1 MIIEIIIL
9 ANNDI
14 KKEKQEEKNKLASN
28 IVSTKEKAD
37 RKEKKYFNYGIALLL
52 LGYILQGFNQGN
64 SSLSIFW
71 SVIKIIGV
79 LSLLIYFFKVIFKR
93 KNKK

>member
-37 RKEKKYFNYGIALLL
+37 RKEKN
-52 LGYILQGFNQGN
+52 ILIMG
-64 SSLSIFW
+64 
-71 SVIKIIGV
+71 
-79 LSLLIYFFKVIFKR
+79 
-93 KNKK
+93 